1 MEVLDF
7 PSMSCEL
14 RGAMSNGHLKLTDE
28 KIVFQHA
35 KSGKKDAV
43 RVSRCFISAKHG
55 TVPYLGTGYHK
66 HILSN
71 VEID

>member
-1 MEVLDF
+1 MEFLDF

-35 KSGKKDAV
+35 KSGKKDSVKVMRAM
-43 RVSRCFISAKHG
+43 HD
-55 TVPYLGTGYHK
+55 TNYLFCNF
-66 HILSN
+66 LN
-71 VEID
+71 C

>member
-1 MEVLDF
+1 MEFLDF

-35 KSGKKDAV
+35 KSGKKDSV
-43 RVSRCFISAKHG
+43 KVSTGNVTLLFCDIGLLMVILTFI
-55 TVPYLGTGYHK
+55 V
-66 HILSN
+66 
-71 VEID
+71 

>member
-1 MEVLDF
+1 MEFLDF

-35 KSGKKDAV
+35 KSGKKDSVKVMRAMNDTLTN
-43 RVSRCFISAKHG
+43 CFA
-55 TVPYLGTGYHK
+55 TF
-66 HILSN
+66 
-71 VEID
+71 